1 MRRMKMIKKKII
13 MFLFATIIIFSI
25 SFGIEKGY
33 EVKRSTVV
41 SSENLT
47 EVWLHVV
54 LNQWNPVDWEK
65 MAKEIVNRQPPVGD
79 GSKQV
84 FFKIELYR
92 TDFHYRHG
100 WKCDTVLCDENGNIV
115 DKFRT

>member
-1 MRRMKMIKKKII
+1 MNKKKIL
-13 MFLFATIIIFSI
+13 MFLFATIIILSV
-25 SFGIEKGY
+25 SFWIGKGY

-41 SSENLT
+41 SSERTT

-54 LNQWNPVDWEK
+54 LNQWAPVDREK

-79 GSKQV
+79 RSRQV

-100 WKCDTVLCDENGNIV
+100 WKCDTVLCDEYGNVV
-115 DKFRT
+115 DKFGT